1 MYRKM
6 LLIGLGG
13 SGGKTLRFLKRDLT
27 SWLESRGWTD
37 GVPDGWQFL
46 HIDSPPV
53 PDGLEAGGMPL
64 ERQEYLG
71 LVSPEMMLRP
81 VISNL
86 DGVPGSEL
94 ELTGWRVEPDDVRV
108 PIATG
113 AGQYRS
119 VGRSIGLAFS
129 GAIRDGLEQS
139 IGRMNAAGAQA
150 TLDRLYQ
157 HVHGGS
163 EGTSAT
169 VPIPIVISSL
179 AGGTGAG
186 LILDVLDLLRALE
199 PAWADQAMG
208 LWYTPDVFPKSA
220 GDGVHPNSLAAIS
233 EVLNGAW
240 WGANAEAT
248 DRRDPATIPVK
259 DSRIMATLARTE
271 RALSRSGAHCNF
283 LIGGTNAR
291 GATIG
296 TDGRLFEMVGGAL
309 LSWVTDLKVQ
319 QTFVAYQVANW
330 TQLATSNIESRDV
343 VTNQGSA
350 GERGLP
356 AFSALGFSRVSV
368 GSRYLRMYA
377 ARRIAKETAR
387 HLAEAHVQGDR
398 AKAEARNLNLSS
410 PDRLVER
417 LVELQMPLFRR
428 GVDVTGAGKELA
440 NTDWELH
447 TVIEA
452 ALLPEQFYDWS
463 RDLQRWIASQVDN
476 GEQLTA
482 DEWITRITPAMREAQ
497 RQLEQDVE
505 AALPR
510 ILDEWVS
517 QASMRIPVAVEETAG
532 EHGLRVAAG
541 LLEAL
546 AGELRSRTAGPV
558 VELRRMT
565 ADYQTWASRDQV
577 VSEMRRVL
585 DAVGPR
591 SKIEGNTEMVTNAI
605 EGGLRFA
612 RCSAQAMVAER
623 AALLLERLGEGLL
636 RPLSEALRE
645 SVAELE
651 SGAALLDRWPDWSE
665 GLPPQD
671 VLPPRSE
678 FTVIEPSEFA
688 STFDS
693 LMSQTYPGAGDM
705 EGRRDVRSDVAAGR
719 SVRRMLEPLGRQA
732 SERPSLEELT
742 MLRIEQPWLPGFEV
756 TGGSTAARSAIVDA
770 RCRPTELER
779 RADHWLMRNGFPF
792 EGLLSVDL
800 RSFTRSPDG
809 TRDDAPEYVDRQ
821 ARVLEK
827 LDQAIEAAAPLV
839 ELQEDLLSLLHPAL
853 AGTDNARF
861 TQNLSMVPFRGHPL
875 EQRVRDRMLA
885 TAYAGDREREFD
897 VVLTNESDQPHIDII
912 SSLRLPVSP
921 LVVSSLM
928 RPIGEEWSAARADA
942 GRRTSFWQHR
952 RARPLR
958 EFIPAPQRHLR
969 CMLRGWFTGRML
981 GLIAA
986 DQAPFTIVLD
996 PQGTQPRLVNFPA
1009 EFLSSAAG
1017 GVKDQVAL
1025 VLESMSLAMVEVG
1038 RVSSVRPLEAYR
1050 ALRDYGM
1057 SDPRSNDI
1065 LDYPTLNPLLTD
1077 WLMTGNVAGSTA
1089 VPQGITVHPR
1099 LTGSD
1104 EESRRDSLRQLLDA
1118 VAKDYAD
1125 SFAKYLEDVREN
1137 RRRLGMT
1144 PYWPGIHDEIQVA
1157 ITGLRRA
1164 VERVEAASTGL

>member
-64 ERQEYLG
+64 DRQEYLG
-71 LVSPEMMLRP
+71 LVSPEMQLRP
-81 VISNL
+81 VIANL
-86 DGVPGSEL
+86 DGIPGSET
-94 ELTGWRVEPDDVRV
+94 ELTGWRVEPDDVQV

-157 HVHGGS
+157 HVHGGG
-163 EGTSAT
+163 EGTSQT

-186 LILDVLDLLRALE
+186 LILDVLDVLRALE

-259 DSRIMATLARTE
+259 DSRITSTLARTE
-271 RALSRSGAHCNF
+271 RALARTGAHCNF

-330 TQLATSNIESRDV
+330 TQLATGNIESRDV
-343 VTNQGSA
+343 VTNQGAA

-368 GSRYLRMYA
+368 GSRYLRLYS
-377 ARRIAKETAR
+377 ARRIAKEAAR
-387 HLAEAHVQGDR
+387 HLADAHVQGDR
-398 AKAEARNLNLSS
+398 ARAEARNLNLSS
-410 PDRLVER
+410 PERLVER
-417 LVELQMPLFRR
+417 LVELQMPLFRQI
-428 GVDVTGAGKELA
+428 VDVTGAGEEVPA
-440 NTDWELH
+440 QEWELSR
-447 TVIEA
+447 VIES
-452 ALLPEQFYDWS
+452 ALLPEGFYDWS
-463 RDLQRWIASQVDN
+463 MDQQRWIASQVDN
-476 GEQLTA
+476 GEQVTA
-482 DEWITRITPAMREAQ
+482 DEWIARITPAMREAQ
-497 RQLEQDVE
+497 RRLEQQVE
-505 AALPR
+505 TALPS
-510 ILDEWVS
+510 ILDEWVG
-517 QASMRIPVAVEETAG
+517 QASQRIPAMVEETAG

-546 AGELRSRTAGPV
+546 AAELRARNAGPV

-565 ADYQTWASRDQV
+565 GDYQTWASRDQV
-577 VSEMRRVL
+577 VGEMRRVL
-585 DAVGPR
+585 DQVGPR
-591 SKIEGNTEMVTNAI
+591 SKVGGNTEMVTNAI

-612 RCSAQAMVAER
+612 RCSAQAMVSER

-645 SVAELE
+645 AVADLDNG
-651 SGAALLDRWPDWSE
+651 SAVFDRWPDWSE

-678 FTVIEPSEFA
+678 FTVIEPAEF
-688 STFDS
+688 SVNFDA
-693 LMSQTYPGAGDM
+693 LMSQTYSGSGDM

-732 SERPSLEELT
+732 TERAALEELT

-756 TGGSTAARSAIVDA
+756 TGGSTAARSAIVQT
-770 RCRPTELER
+770 RCRPSDLEE
-779 RADHWLMRNGFPF
+779 RADHWLMRSGYPF

-809 TRDDAPEYVDRQ
+809 TRDDAPEYVERQ

-839 ELQEDLLSLLHPAL
+839 ELQEDLLSLLHPML
-853 AGTDNARF
+853 AGSDNARF

-885 TAYAGDREREFD
+885 TAYAGDRAREFD

-958 EFIPAPQRHLR
+958 EFVPVPQRHLR
-969 CMLRGWFTGRML
+969 CMLRGWFMGRML
-981 GLIAA
+981 GLIGA
-986 DQAPFTIVLD
+986 DQMPYTIVLD
-996 PQGTQPRLVNFPA
+996 PQGTQPRVVNFPA

-1025 VLESMSLAMVEVG
+1025 TLEAMSLAMVEVG

-1065 LDYPTLNPLLTD
+1065 LDYPTLNPLLHA
-1077 WLMTGNVAGSTA
+1077 WLATGDVPGSVA
-1089 VPQGITVHPR
+1089 VPQGVSVHPR
-1099 LTGSD
+1099 LVGDD
-1104 EESRRDSLRQLLDA
+1104 EDARRDALRQLLDA

-1125 SFAKYLEDVREN
+1125 SYAKYLEDVREN

-1157 ITGLRRA
+1157 VAGLRRA
-1164 VERVEAASTGL
+1164 VERVEVAGTGL

>member
-1 MYRKM
+1 M

-27 SWLESRGWTD
+27 AWLESRGWTD

-64 ERQEYLG
+64 DRQEYLG
-71 LVSPEMMLRP
+71 LVSPEMQLRP

-86 DGVPGSEL
+86 DGIPGSEL

-129 GAIRDGLEQS
+129 GAIRDGLDQA
-139 IGRMNAAGAQA
+139 IQRMNAAGAQA

-157 HVHGGS
+157 HVHGGGA
-163 EGTSAT
+163 GTPQT

-186 LILDVLDLLRALE
+186 LILDVLDVLRSLE
-199 PAWADQAMG
+199 PSWADQAMG

-233 EVLNGAW
+233 EVLNGSW

-248 DRRDPATIPVK
+248 DRRDTSTIPVK
-259 DSRIMATLARTE
+259 DSRITASLARTE
-271 RALSRSGAHCNF
+271 RALERTGAHCNF

-343 VTNQGSA
+343 VTNQGAS

-368 GSRYLRMYA
+368 GTRYLRSYA
-377 ARRIAKETAR
+377 ARRIGKEVAR
-387 HLAEAHVQGDR
+387 HLSDAHVQGDR
-398 AKAEARNLNLSS
+398 AKAEARDLNLSS
-410 PDRLVER
+410 PERLVER
-417 LVELQMPLFRR
+417 LVELQLPLFRR
-428 GVDVTGAGKELA
+428 TIDVTGAGEDFA
-440 NTDWELH
+440 NADWSLD
-447 TVIEA
+447 TVIESA
-452 ALLPEQFYDWS
+452 VLPAGFHEWS
-463 RDLQRWIASQVDN
+463 LDQQRWIASQVDN
-476 GEQLTA
+476 GEQLTSE
-482 DEWITRITPAMREAQ
+482 EWIARITPAMREAQ
-497 RQLEQDVE
+497 RQMEMLTEQ
-505 AALPR
+505 ALPPV
-510 ILDEWVS
+510 LDEWVA
-517 QASMRIPVAVEETAG
+517 QASARIPVAVEEAAG

-546 AGELRSRTAGPV
+546 AAELKARNAGPV
-558 VELRRMT
+558 VELRRRVS
-565 ADYQTWASRDQV
+565 DYQSWASRDQV
-577 VSEMRRVL
+577 VGEMRRVL
-585 DAVGPR
+585 DQIGPR
-591 SKIEGNTEMVTNAI
+591 SKVAGNTEMVLSAI
-605 EGGLRFA
+605 EGGLRYA
-612 RCSAQAMVAER
+612 RCSAQAMAAER
-623 AALLLERLGEGLL
+623 AALLLERLADGLL
-636 RPLSEALRE
+636 RPMSEALRE
-645 SVAELE
+645 AVSDLE
-651 SGAALLDRWPDWSE
+651 SGASILDRWPDWSD

-671 VLPPRSE
+671 VMPPRSE

-688 STFDS
+688 GMFDS
-693 LMSQTYPGAGDM
+693 LMSQTYPGEGEIA
-705 EGRRDVRSDVAAGR
+705 GRRDVRTDVAAGA

-732 SERPSLEELT
+732 AERPMLESLT
-742 MLRIEQPWLPGFEV
+742 MLEMEQPWLPGFEV
-756 TGGSTAARSAIVDA
+756 TGGSTAARSAVVRA
-770 RCRPTELER
+770 RCRPEDLER
-779 RADHWLMRNGFPF
+779 RADHWLMRPGFPF
-792 EGLLSVDL
+792 EELLSVDL
-800 RSFTRSPDG
+800 RSYTRSPDG
-809 TRDDAPEYVDRQ
+809 TRDDAPEYRDRQ
-821 ARVLEK
+821 ARVLAK
-827 LDQAIEAAAPLV
+827 LDQAVEAAAPLV
-839 ELQEDLLSLLHPAL
+839 ELQEDLLSVLHPTL
-853 AGTDNARF
+853 GGGDNARF

-875 EQRVRDRMLA
+875 EERVRDRMLA
-885 TAYAGDREREFD
+885 SAYSGDRAREFD
-897 VVLTNESDQPHIDII
+897 VVLTNESDQPYIDII

-921 LVVSSLM
+921 LVVASLM
-928 RPIGEEWSAARADA
+928 RPIGEEWSAARSDP

-958 EFIPAPQRHLR
+958 EFVPVTQRHLR

-981 GLIAA
+981 GLIST
-986 DQAPFTIVLD
+986 DPMPFRIVID
-996 PQGTQPRLVNFPA
+996 PSGTQPRQVAFPG

-1017 GVKDQVAL
+1017 GIKDQVAL

-1038 RVSSVRPLEAYR
+1038 RVSSVKPLEPYR

-1057 SDPRSNDI
+1057 ADPRSNDI
-1065 LDYPTLNPLLTD
+1065 LDYPTLNPLLQEWIT
-1077 WLMTGNVAGSTA
+1077 TGKVIGSSV
-1089 VPQGITVHPR
+1089 VPGGATVHPR
-1099 LTGSD
+1099 LAGDD
-1104 EESRRDSLRQLLDA
+1104 EVARRESLRALLDA
-1118 VAKDYAD
+1118 LAKDYED
-1125 SFAKYLEDVREN
+1125 SHRKYLEDVREN

-1157 ITGLRRA
+1157 IAGMRRA
-1164 VERVEAASTGL
+1164 VERVETAGLGL

>member
-64 ERQEYLG
+64 DMQEYLG
-71 LVSPEMMLRP
+71 LVSPEMQLRP

-86 DGVPGSEL
+86 DGVPGSEF
-94 ELTGWRVEPDDVRV
+94 ELTGWRVEPDDVAV

-129 GAIRDGLEQS
+129 GAIRDGLQQS

-150 TLDRLYQ
+150 TLDRLYT
-157 HVHGGS
+157 HVHGGT
-163 EGTSAT
+163 EGSAAG

-186 LILDVLDLLRALE
+186 LILDVLDVLRSLE
-199 PAWADQAMG
+199 PAWAEQAMG

-259 DSRIMATLARTE
+259 DSRITATLARTE
-271 RALSRSGAHCNF
+271 RALSRTGAHCNF

-330 TQLATSNIESRDV
+330 TQLATGNIESRDV
-343 VTNQGSA
+343 VTNQGAA

-368 GSRYLRMYA
+368 GSRYLRRYA
-377 ARRIAKETAR
+377 ARRIAKDTAR
-387 HLAEAHVQGDR
+387 HLSDAHVQGEMAR
-398 AKAEARNLNLSS
+398 AQARELNLTS

-417 LVELQMPLFRR
+417 LVELQLPLFRR
-428 GVDVTGAGKELA
+428 ILDVTGAAGDVSPAEY
-440 NTDWELH
+440 
-447 TVIEA
+447 TVHGAIEA
-452 ALLPEQFYDWS
+452 ALTPEGFYDWS
-463 RDLQRWIASQVDN
+463 LDQQRWILGQLATGEQMN
-476 GEQLTA
+476 GE
-482 DEWITRITPAMREAQ
+482 EWIARITPAMREAQ
-497 RQLEQDVE
+497 RRLEQQVE
-505 AALPR
+505 LALPN

-517 QASMRIPVAVEETAG
+517 QASERIPVAVEAAAG

-546 AGELRSRTAGPV
+546 AAELRSRSAGPV
-558 VELRRMT
+558 VELRSQT
-565 ADYQTWASRDQV
+565 SDYQSWASRDQV
-577 VSEMRRVL
+577 VGAMRGPL
-585 DAVGPR
+585 DAIGTR
-591 SKIEGNTEMVTNAI
+591 SRVDGASQMVTQAV
-605 EGGLRFA
+605 EAGLRFA
-612 RCSAQAMVAER
+612 RCSAQAMVTER

-645 SVAELE
+645 SVSELE
-651 SGAALLDRWPDWSE
+651 SGAALLDRWPDWSD

-671 VLPPRSE
+671 VVPPRSE
-678 FTVIEPSEFA
+678 FTVIEPAEFA
-688 STFDS
+688 ANFDA
-693 LMSQTYPGAGDM
+693 LMTQTYPGAGDN
-705 EGRRDVRSDVAAGR
+705 EGRRDVRSDVASGR
-719 SVRRMLEPLGRQA
+719 SVRAMLEPLGRQA
-732 SERPSLEELT
+732 AERPALEALT

-756 TGGSTAARSAIVDA
+756 TGGSTASRSAVVTA
-770 RCRPTELER
+770 RCRPEHLED
-779 RADHWLMRNGFPF
+779 RADHWLMRSGYPF
-792 EGLLSVDL
+792 EQLLSVDL
-800 RSFTRSPDG
+800 RSYTRSPDG
-809 TRDDAPEYVDRQ
+809 TRDDAPEYVQRQ
-821 ARVLEK
+821 QRVLEK
-827 LDQAIEAAAPLV
+827 LAQAIEAAAPLV
-839 ELQEDLLSLLHPAL
+839 ELQDDLLSVLHPAL
-853 AGTDNARF
+853 AGGDNARF

-875 EQRVRDRMLA
+875 EQQVRDRMLA
-885 TAYAGDREREFD
+885 TAYSGDREREFD

-928 RPIGEEWSAARADA
+928 RPIGEEWAAARSDP

-958 EFIPAPQRHLR
+958 EFVPVPQRHLR

-986 DQAPFTIVLD
+986 EQAPYTIVLD
-996 PQGTQPRLVNFPA
+996 PMGTAPKVVAFPS

-1025 VLESMSLAMVEVG
+1025 VLEAMSLAMVEVG
-1038 RVSSVRPLEAYR
+1038 RVSSVRPLEPYR

-1057 SDPRSNDI
+1057 ADPRSNDI
-1065 LDYPTLNPLLTD
+1065 LDYPTLNPLLQE
-1077 WLMTGNVAGSTA
+1077 WIATGNVPGSIA
-1089 VPQGITVHPR
+1089 VPEGVKVHPR
-1099 LTGSD
+1099 LVGFD
-1104 EESRRDSLRQLLDA
+1104 EHSRRDALRQLLDA

-1157 ITGLRRA
+1157 ISGLRRA
-1164 VERVEAASTGL
+1164 VERVEAAGTGL